1 MAKKK
6 TLIVTNSKDATVD
19 IIVSVLGSDNI
30 FRLNYDQWDT
40 YNFEL
45 NSLGFKI
52 SNKYHSI
59 SNLTIAKGYWRKPF
73 AFPFTKEFPDN
84 LKQYYTEELKYILNE
99 LFAYCKLQK
108 KAILVN
114 PSTFHNYGKVHQKML
129 ATKYFLVP
137 DFQIFWNKL
146 PKFKTNFTV
155 AKTLSSSM
163 IGNKF
168 MYTTKVDTASLD
180 ITLPWFIENGINA
193 QKDLTIVF
201 VAGNCFA
208 YTLKKDNNTEAID
221 WRINIGSQQ
230 QDWEPCKLSKKFNDK
245 VKLFMKELNLKFGRL
260 DFLISDNKY
269 YFLEVNL
276 NGQWAWLDIN
286 NSNGLLENIC
296 SIINP
301 TKPLLKRH
309 LV

>member
-1 MAKKK
+1 MTKK

-30 FRLNYDQWDT
+30 FRLNYDLWDT
-40 YNFEL
+40 YNFEF
-45 NSLGFKI
+45 NSSGFKI
-52 SNKYHSI
+52 SNKYHDI
-59 SNLTIAKGYWRKPF
+59 SNLTMAKGYWRKPF
-73 AFPFTKEFPDN
+73 AFPFSREFPYD
-84 LKQYYTEELKYILNE
+84 LKEYYTEELKYILRE

-114 PSTFHNYGKVHQKML
+114 PSNFNIYGKVHQKML
-129 ATKYFLVP
+129 AKKYFLVP
-137 DFQIFWNKL
+137 DFQIFWNQL
-146 PKFKTNFTV
+146 PKFRSSFTV
-155 AKTLSSSM
+155 AKTLSSSL

-168 MYTTKVDTASLD
+168 LYTTKVETASLD
-180 ITLPWFIENGINA
+180 LTLPWFIENGIKA
-193 QKDLTIVF
+193 QKDLTIVY

-208 YTLKKDNNTEAID
+208 YTLKRDITTNAID
-221 WRINIGSQQ
+221 WRTNISSQQ
-230 QDWEPCKLSKKFNDK
+230 QNWETYKLSKKFSDK
-245 VKLFMKELNLKFGRL
+245 VKLFMKEINLKFGRL

-269 YFLEVNL
+269 YFLEINL

-296 SIINP
+296 SIIDP
-301 TKPLLKRH
+301 TKPLLKKH